1 MPRARPDKYDIIGLV
16 LLGLL
21 AVVWIAHFILPA
33 PPPEPEPEGAASPA
47 TGVAAQVAHPD
58 AIAV

>member
-1 MPRARPDKYDIIGLV
+1 MAKARPDKYDIIGLV

-21 AVVWIAHFILPA
+21 AVVWIAHFVLPA
-33 PPPEPEPEGAASPA
+33 PPPEPPPEGAARPA
-47 TGVAAQVAHPD
+47 IGGTAQVAQPV